1 MIKEISTCIRQG
13 KYEKAISLINEN
25 SVNVNAPVPGASKYK
40 DLLSLAFSNY
50 FIFDKNPA
58 VLNAL
63 IDKGAD
69 FYVSVNGNPLLFSM
83 IKYNMHLVIEK
94 VIQKGIDSRLF
105 EEKLGSDLLK
115 YAEGFVNKAS
125 YLIKEKFHDTT
136 KKYVTMID
144 ALRNKD
150 IDYIVQN
157 KTLILSNEK
166 GPLAQNALY
175 GFRKREISLNDTQR
189 IFDVLWGSD
198 FDVNYTYYK
207 NSKNGDTYSN
217 NIITSFYKNKFN
229 TDPTNEDSL
238 LAVYFLEKGLSPFL
252 DDEHYALYHDVIK
265 KDDKIVFKAL
275 LDKGLLSEKDNM
287 KLNIA
292 ILNGNAELIELALF
306 HKKSLEQNK
315 EVTLNNQ
322 KVILQ
327 GCIERKKKK
336 IIENYFN
343 NDNLE
348 LNARLDIVKSYVDA
362 LYNEDISLLKKLH
375 ELFEIDIN
383 QSVEASKTKIK
394 HVYHNALSPLFFSL
408 VDMHKK
414 DNEKNKKTFKKRKA
428 MYDFL
433 NKHTD
438 IDWNKTDHNGQSFL
452 FRLIESNSF
461 DDFLYLKDKMD
472 VNLKDLNGHNA
483 LDRVIIYESNV
494 NILIES
500 AGLLFETGI
509 RPTIDLESFMSHK
522 ISSSRIAKNVED
534 LRVFF
539 EGMVATIQKES
550 LNLLLEQ
557 PNQPNILKK
566 ARL

>member
-25 SVNVNAPVPGASKYK
+25 NVNVNEPVPGASKYK

-105 EEKLGSDLLK
+105 EEKSGSDLLK

-125 YLIKEKFHDTT
+125 YLIKENFHDTT

-157 KTLILSNEK
+157 TPLISSNEK

-175 GFRKREISLNDTQR
+175 GFRKREISIEDTKR
-189 IFDVLWGSD
+189 IFNVLWGSD
-198 FDVNYTYYK
+198 FDVNYTYSQK
-207 NSKNGDTYSN
+207 SKNGETYYN
-217 NIITSFYKNKFN
+217 NIITSFYKNNFN
-229 TDPTNEDSL
+229 THPTNEDSQ

-292 ILNGNAELIELALF
+292 ILNGNAQLIEMALF

-336 IIENYFN
+336 VIENYFY
-343 NDNLE
+343 NDNSE
-348 LNARLDIVKSYVDA
+348 LNARLDIVKSYADA

-383 QSVEASKTKIK
+383 QLVEGSKTKIK
-394 HVYHNALSPLFFSL
+394 HVYHKALSPLFFSL
-408 VDMHKK
+408 VDLHKK
-414 DNEKNKKTFKKRKA
+414 DNEKNRKTFKKRKSI
-428 MYDFL
+428 YDFL
-433 NKHTD
+433 NKNTE

-461 DDFLYLKDKMD
+461 DDVLYLKDKMD
-472 VNLKDLNGHNA
+472 LNLKDLNGHNV
-483 LDRVIIYESNV
+483 LDRVMIYESNV
-494 NILIES
+494 NILVES

-509 RPTIDLESFMSHK
+509 RPTIDLESFMPNK
-522 ISSSRIAKNVED
+522 LSSSRIAKNVED

-539 EGMVATIQKES
+539 EGMIATIQKES

-557 PNQPNILKK
+557 PSQPNILKK

>member
-175 GFRKREISLNDTQR
+175 GFRKRELSLNDTQR

-383 QSVEASKTKIK
+383 QSVEGSKTKIK

-414 DNEKNKKTFKKRKA
+414 DNEKNKKTFKKRKT

>member
-175 GFRKREISLNDTQR
+175 GFRKRELSLNDTQR